1 MNADDRYSDGW
12 TETHAQGAVE
22 IVGEGRLLLMNSG
35 QNSDVVIAGLPPG
48 GYGSRPAVTIEA
60 RDLPELIVALQQMH
74 RQRKDNQP

>member
-12 TETHAQGAVE
+12 TETHAQGTVE
-22 IVGEGRLLLMNSG
+22 IIGERRLLLTNSG

-60 RDLPELIVALQQMH
+60 REGPALMMALQQMH
-74 RQRKDNQP
+74 WQRKDNQP